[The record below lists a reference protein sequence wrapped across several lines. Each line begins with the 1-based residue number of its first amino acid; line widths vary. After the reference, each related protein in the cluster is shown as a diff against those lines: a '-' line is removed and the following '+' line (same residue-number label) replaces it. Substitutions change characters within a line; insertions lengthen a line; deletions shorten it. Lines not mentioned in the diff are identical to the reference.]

1 MRPMSRRSM
10 ITTAAGGLLTATT
23 AAKAQ
28 TGEETPQPRRAGHGG
43 SDPGPRNLMRDRQNP
58 DILVPPSTDHGTLPN
73 LRFSFSDSHVRQ
85 ESGGWTR
92 QVTARELGISRN
104 IAGVNMRLN
113 AGGVRELHWH
123 KAAEWAYM
131 LYGSARI
138 TAIDAQGR
146 NFVDDVRVGDLWYF
160 ASGVPHSIQGLNPD
174 GAEFLLVF
182 DDGDFD
188 EDNTFLITDWFK
200 HTPNDVLAKNFGI
213 SATFFGHT
221 PDPGE
226 RYIFPV
232 QVPGSLDSDKIPG
245 ATAVPQSLSH
255 RMLEQ
260 QPIKT
265 KSGTVRI
272 TDSSVFP
279 ASKNIAAALVE
290 VEPGGMR
297 EMHWHPNTDEWQYYI
312 EGQARMG
319 VFAAAGQ
326 ARTFDFMAGDVG
338 YVPFAMGHYI
348 ENTGNTRLRFLEIF
362 KSSYYADVSLNQWMA
377 LTPPELVPESGQTG
391 DGRVAKREGAGCAGL
406 IRTQSQ
412 LSREQVIG
420 DDATTDASCVLCVVW
435 VRMV

>member
-1 MRPMSRRSM
+1 
-10 ITTAAGGLLTATT
+10 
-23 AAKAQ
+23 
-28 TGEETPQPRRAGHGG
+28 
-43 SDPGPRNLMRDRQNP
+43 
-58 DILVPPSTDHGTLPN
+58 
-73 LRFSFSDSHVRQ
+73 
-85 ESGGWTR
+85 
-92 QVTARELGISRN
+92 
-104 IAGVNMRLN
+104 
-113 AGGVRELHWH
+113 
-123 KAAEWAYM
+123 M

-348 ENTGNTRLRFLEIF
+348 ENTGNTPLRFLEMF
-362 KSSYYADVSLNQWMA
+362 KSSYYADVSLDQWMA
-377 LTPPELVPESGQTG
+377 LTPPELVEAHLKL
-391 DGRVAKREGAGCAGL
+391 DK
-406 IRTQSQ
+406 
-412 LSREQVIG
+412 QVM
-420 DDATTDASCVLCVVW
+420 AALRKEKVPVVPA
-435 VRMV
+435 

>member
-1 MRPMSRRSM
+1 MSPISRRSI
-10 ITTAAGGLLTATT
+10 ITTAAGGLLTATAT
-23 AAKAQ
+23 ARAQ
-28 TGEETPQPRRAGHGG
+28 TDEAVPQPQRPGHGG
-43 SDPGPRNLMRDRQNP
+43 TDPGPRNVMRDRQNP
-58 DILVPPSTDHGTLPN
+58 DMLVPPSTDHGTLPN
-73 LRFSFSDSHVRQ
+73 LRFSFSDAHVRQ
-85 ESGGWTR
+85 ERGGWAR
-92 QVTARELGISRN
+92 QVTARELGISKN

-123 KAAEWAYM
+123 KAAEWAFM

-138 TAIDAQGR
+138 TAIDADGR
-146 NFVDDVRVGDLWYF
+146 NFVDDVGVGDLWYF
-160 ASGVPHSIQGLNPD
+160 ASGIPHSIQGLNPD

-200 HTPNDVLAKNFGI
+200 HTPNEVLAKNFGV
-213 SATFFGHT
+213 SAALFGRT
-221 PDPGE
+221 PDPSE
-226 RYIFPV
+226 RYIFPAP
-232 QVPGSLDSDKIPG
+232 VPGSLSSDKIPG
-245 ATAVPQSLSH
+245 ATAVPQALSH

-348 ENTGNTRLRFLEIF
+348 ENTGNTRLRFLEMF
-362 KSSYYADVSLNQWMA
+362 KSSYYADVSLDQWMA
-377 LTPPELVPESGQTG
+377 LTPPELVEAHL
-391 DGRVAKREGAGCAGL
+391 DLDK
-406 IRTQSQ
+406 
-412 LSREQVIG
+412 QVM
-420 DDATTDASCVLCVVW
+420 AALRKEKVPVVPG
-435 VRMV
+435 